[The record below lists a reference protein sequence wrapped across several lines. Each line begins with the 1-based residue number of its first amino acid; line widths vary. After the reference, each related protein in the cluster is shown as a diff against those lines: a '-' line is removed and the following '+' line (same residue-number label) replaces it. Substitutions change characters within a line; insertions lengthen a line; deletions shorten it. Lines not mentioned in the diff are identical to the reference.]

1 MDEACGKVPYKTSST
16 KSESLRDVVKE
27 WNECKI
33 GQYMVEDLNYWV
45 FILNQKLKEIKPEYE
60 KDEAM
65 LKADILSGL
74 PKEYDKLSY

>member
-1 MDEACGKVPYKTSST
+1 M
-16 KSESLRDVVKE
+16 KE

-33 GQYMVEDLNYWV
+33 GYMVEDLNYWV

>member
-1 MDEACGKVPYKTSST
+1 
-16 KSESLRDVVKE
+16 
-27 WNECKI
+27 
-33 GQYMVEDLNYWV
+33 MVEDLNYWV

-74 PKEYDKLSY
+74 PKEYGKLSN